1 MHAWLERKIP
11 AFWNFCRRLMQLIYD
26 LYPYQAWILKSLK
39 IVLFQDFGFLLGYK
53 LKPAETKKPANLP
66 VPLT

>member
-1 MHAWLERKIP
+1 
-11 AFWNFCRRLMQLIYD
+11 MQLVCD
-26 LYPYQAWILKSLK
+26 LYPCRAWILQSFK